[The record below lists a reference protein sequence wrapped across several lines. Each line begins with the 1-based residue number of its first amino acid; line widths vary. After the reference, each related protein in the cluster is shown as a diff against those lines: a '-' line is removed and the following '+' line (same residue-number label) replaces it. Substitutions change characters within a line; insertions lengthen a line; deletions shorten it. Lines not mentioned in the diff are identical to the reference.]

1 MGNFI
6 NSIFK
11 SSLFYIILTTL
22 FCLSFNVGI
31 NLGIA
36 YLYLFLIDKFLSDY
50 FYLKY
55 ILILILFLYNYFL
68 LRRIVIH
75 WIFEWQFPFQ
85 IFSIYKERQN
95 YIGYLKSRI
104 VGFINSIDVLL
115 NAEYKLTENEICEI
129 IYFLDLFEEE
139 FYIYDNLYSIVH
151 SDNGI
156 HNNNLIRYKMSNK
169 QVNYYNILKHLNILL
184 NENDLRDKLRN
195 INLQNNQFENSIKI
209 ENNQENITSLTQIK
223 ILINNELL
231 PIIEKYNWDNYTYM
245 SPAYIFNLLFN
256 DTFGSLSLYSL
267 QFKKN
272 FQDYLLEENYT
283 SNGKIHYTLIRK
295 VKKGNNSDENSNELN
310 EIKTEENLLMKEK
323 EENDDGTLLFFSL
336 PNGGCYE
343 LIPKT
348 KIEFYL
354 TNGFSFL
361 CWNYRGYGYS
371 KGSTNFSNCKEDA
384 LDVFDTVTKNKKYN
398 FKKICVM
405 GHSIGGIAMSY
416 IAKNREV
423 DMIISDRN
431 FCDIPRIVL
440 NFHCGNVLNFLL
452 KLLLIGNTNI
462 IDNIMEE
469 NLEEGLKNKNINN
482 INKIIIYSPSDN
494 LILNDA
500 TVKSGIAR
508 YFIKKYIFYKNNN
521 NLIIKSKENFLDLV
535 FNSNDKNIFLDTL
548 INLIHINHDMALD
561 YKNEL
566 DNNKIEIHPN
576 SNIFNEK
583 DDISFLFFDKFF
595 GICCDNLSFISEN
608 SISIRRQKIFLD
620 NFFNNLLIWGAQGEE
635 IYPNEET
642 FEFYSYK
649 GLKLI
654 KEACDIL
661 DKSNYGENSNNSNNN
676 ILLRKLLLI
685 DTLKIYFKQ
694 ILSVM
699 KNLDIY
705 ANLNNDNNK
714 RNSLRIS
721 NLTNTNFKEKLIMT
735 EDEEDE
741 INTNNT
747 NNNNIINTN
756 IELNSDFINVEN
768 NNIKLIEKNFYQKLN
783 DILGNFKIFKT
794 YVGHNGSLRMD
805 EQEQF
810 FCLLLKSGIIQ

>member
-508 YFIKKYIFYKNNN
+508 YFIKNYIFYKNNN

-566 DNNKIEIHPN
+566 DNNKIEIYPN
-576 SNIFNEK
+576 SNVFNEK

-699 KNLDIY
+699 KNLDID

-747 NNNNIINTN
+747 NNNIINSN

-794 YVGHNGSLRMD
+794 CVGHNGSLRMD

-810 FCLLLKSGIIQ
+810 FCLLLKSGVIQ

>member
-508 YFIKKYIFYKNNN
+508 YFIKNYIFYKNNN

-566 DNNKIEIHPN
+566 DNNKIEIYPN

-699 KNLDIY
+699 KNLDID

-747 NNNNIINTN
+747 NNNIINTN

-794 YVGHNGSLRMD
+794 CVGHNGSLRMD

-810 FCLLLKSGIIQ
+810 FCLLLKSGVIQ

>member
-156 HNNNLIRYKMSNK
+156 HNNNLLRYKMSNK

-295 VKKGNNSDENSNELN
+295 VKK
-310 EIKTEENLLMKEK
+310 EI
-323 EENDDGTLLFFSL
+323 
-336 PNGGCYE
+336 
-343 LIPKT
+343 IVT
-348 KIEFYL
+348 KIQM
-354 TNGFSFL
+354 N
-361 CWNYRGYGYS
+361 
-371 KGSTNFSNCKEDA
+371 
-384 LDVFDTVTKNKKYN
+384 
-398 FKKICVM
+398 
-405 GHSIGGIAMSY
+405 
-416 IAKNREV
+416 
-423 DMIISDRN
+423 
-431 FCDIPRIVL
+431 
-440 NFHCGNVLNFLL
+440 
-452 KLLLIGNTNI
+452 
-462 IDNIMEE
+462 
-469 NLEEGLKNKNINN
+469 
-482 INKIIIYSPSDN
+482 
-494 LILNDA
+494 
-500 TVKSGIAR
+500 
-508 YFIKKYIFYKNNN
+508 
-521 NLIIKSKENFLDLV
+521 
-535 FNSNDKNIFLDTL
+535 
-548 INLIHINHDMALD
+548 
-561 YKNEL
+561 
-566 DNNKIEIHPN
+566 
-576 SNIFNEK
+576 
-583 DDISFLFFDKFF
+583 
-595 GICCDNLSFISEN
+595 
-608 SISIRRQKIFLD
+608 
-620 NFFNNLLIWGAQGEE
+620 
-635 IYPNEET
+635 
-642 FEFYSYK
+642 
-649 GLKLI
+649 
-654 KEACDIL
+654 
-661 DKSNYGENSNNSNNN
+661 
-676 ILLRKLLLI
+676 
-685 DTLKIYFKQ
+685 
-694 ILSVM
+694 
-699 KNLDIY
+699 
-705 ANLNNDNNK
+705 
-714 RNSLRIS
+714 
-721 NLTNTNFKEKLIMT
+721 
-735 EDEEDE
+735 
-741 INTNNT
+741 
-747 NNNNIINTN
+747 
-756 IELNSDFINVEN
+756 
-768 NNIKLIEKNFYQKLN
+768 
-783 DILGNFKIFKT
+783 
-794 YVGHNGSLRMD
+794 
-805 EQEQF
+805 
-810 FCLLLKSGIIQ
+810 

>member
-431 FCDIPRIVL
+431 FCDIPKIVL

-508 YFIKKYIFYKNNN
+508 YFIKNYIFYKNNN

-566 DNNKIEIHPN
+566 DNNKIEIYPN

-620 NFFNNLLIWGAQGEE
+620 NFFNNLLIWGTQGEE

-699 KNLDIY
+699 KNLDID

-747 NNNNIINTN
+747 NNNIINTN

-794 YVGHNGSLRMD
+794 CVGHNGSLRMD

-810 FCLLLKSGIIQ
+810 FCLLLKSGVIQ

>member
-22 FCLSFNVGI
+22 ICLSFNVGI

-508 YFIKKYIFYKNNN
+508 YFIKNYIFYKNNN

-566 DNNKIEIHPN
+566 DNNKIEIYPN
-576 SNIFNEK
+576 SNVFNEK

-699 KNLDIY
+699 KNLDID

-747 NNNNIINTN
+747 NNNIINTN

-794 YVGHNGSLRMD
+794 CVGHNGSLRMD

-810 FCLLLKSGIIQ
+810 FCLLLKSGVIQ

>member
-431 FCDIPRIVL
+431 FCDIPKIVL

-508 YFIKKYIFYKNNN
+508 YFIKNYIFYKNNN

-566 DNNKIEIHPN
+566 DNNKIEIYPN

-699 KNLDIY
+699 KNLDID

-747 NNNNIINTN
+747 NNNIINTN

-794 YVGHNGSLRMD
+794 CVGHNGSLRMD

-810 FCLLLKSGIIQ
+810 FCLLLKSGVIQ

>member
-22 FCLSFNVGI
+22 ICLSFNVGI

-431 FCDIPRIVL
+431 FCDIPKIVL
-440 NFHCGNVLNFLL
+440 NFHCGTVLNFLL

-508 YFIKKYIFYKNNN
+508 YFIKNYIFYKNNN

-566 DNNKIEIHPN
+566 DNNKIEIYPN

-676 ILLRKLLLI
+676 IFTRKLFLI

-699 KNLDIY
+699 KNLDID

-747 NNNNIINTN
+747 NNNIINTN

-768 NNIKLIEKNFYQKLN
+768 NNIKQIEKNFYQKLN
-783 DILGNFKIFKT
+783 DIIGNFKIFKT

>member
-6 NSIFK
+6 KCIFK

-22 FCLSFNVGI
+22 ICLSFNAGI
-31 NLGIA
+31 NVGIA
-36 YLYLFLIDKFLSDY
+36 YLYLFLIDKFLADY

-55 ILILILFLYNYFL
+55 ILIPILLLYNYLL

-115 NAEYKLTENEICEI
+115 NVEYKLTENEVYEI

-139 FYIYDNLYSIVH
+139 FYIYDNLYNIVYT
-151 SDNGI
+151 DNGI

-169 QVNYYNILKHLNILL
+169 QVDYYNILKHINILL

-195 INLQNNQFENSIKI
+195 INLQNNHFENSIKRD
-209 ENNQENITSLTQIK
+209 NNQENITSLTQLK

-231 PIIEKYNWDNYTYM
+231 PIIEKYNWENYTYM

-295 VKKGNNSDENSNELN
+295 VKKGNNVSENSNELN
-310 EIKTEENLLMKEK
+310 EINTEENLLMKE
-323 EENDDGTLLFFSL
+323 EEQNDDGTLLFFSL

-343 LIPKT
+343 LIPKS

-371 KGSTNFSNCKEDA
+371 KGSSNFSNCKEDA

-405 GHSIGGIAMSY
+405 GHSIGGIAMSH
-416 IAKNREV
+416 IAKNRDV
-423 DMIISDRN
+423 DMLISDRN
-431 FCDIPRIVL
+431 FCDIPKIVL
-440 NFHCGNVLNFLL
+440 NLHCGTVLNFLL
-452 KLLLIGNTNI
+452 KFLLIGKTNI
-462 IDNIMEE
+462 IDNIMEQNIE
-469 NLEEGLKNKNINN
+469 QGLKNKNINN

-508 YFIKKYIFYKNNN
+508 YFIKNYIFYKNNN

-548 INLIHINHDMALD
+548 IDLIHMNHDMALD

-566 DNNKIEIHPN
+566 NNNKIEIIQSEH
-576 SNIFNEK
+576 IVNEK

-608 SISIRRQKIFLD
+608 LFSVRRQKLFLD

-635 IYPNEET
+635 IYSNEET

-654 KEACDIL
+654 QEASDIL
-661 DKSNYGENSNNSNNN
+661 DKSNYTENSNNSNNN
-676 ILLRKLLLI
+676 SFTRKLFLI

-694 ILSVM
+694 ILNAM
-699 KNLDIY
+699 KNLDIDT
-705 ANLNNDNNK
+705 NLNNINNK

-721 NLTNTNFKEKLIMT
+721 NLTNSNIKEKLIMT

-747 NNNNIINTN
+747 NNNIIDTK
-756 IELNSDFINVEN
+756 IELNSELINIEN
-768 NNIKLIEKNFYQKLN
+768 NNNIIRINFYQKLN
-783 DILGNFKIFKT
+783 DIIGNFKLFKT
-794 YVGHNGSLRMD
+794 CVGHNGSLRMD

-810 FCLLLKSGIIQ
+810 FCLLLKSGIIK

>member
-508 YFIKKYIFYKNNN
+508 YFIKNYIFYKNNN

-566 DNNKIEIHPN
+566 DNNKIEIYPN

-608 SISIRRQKIFLD
+608 SITIRRQKIFLD

-699 KNLDIY
+699 KNLEID

-747 NNNNIINTN
+747 NNNIINTN

-794 YVGHNGSLRMD
+794 CVGHNGSLRMD

-810 FCLLLKSGIIQ
+810 FCLLLKSGVIQ

>member
-22 FCLSFNVGI
+22 ICLSFNVGI

-209 ENNQENITSLTQIK
+209 ENNQENITSLTQLK

-431 FCDIPRIVL
+431 FCDIPKIVL

-508 YFIKKYIFYKNNN
+508 YFIKNYIFYKNNN

-566 DNNKIEIHPN
+566 DNNKIEIYPN
-576 SNIFNEK
+576 SNVFNEK

-699 KNLDIY
+699 KNLEID

-747 NNNNIINTN
+747 NNNIINTN

-794 YVGHNGSLRMD
+794 CVGHNGSLRMD

-810 FCLLLKSGIIQ
+810 FCLLLKSGVIQ

>member
-295 VKKGNNSDENSNELN
+295 VKKVNNSDENSNELN

-508 YFIKKYIFYKNNN
+508 YFIKNYIFYKNNN

-566 DNNKIEIHPN
+566 DNNKIEIYPN

-699 KNLDIY
+699 KNLDID
-705 ANLNNDNNK
+705 ANFNNDNNK

-747 NNNNIINTN
+747 NNNIINTN

-794 YVGHNGSLRMD
+794 CVGHNGSLRID

-810 FCLLLKSGIIQ
+810 FCLLLKSGVIQ

>member
-508 YFIKKYIFYKNNN
+508 YFIKNYIFYKNNN

-566 DNNKIEIHPN
+566 DNNKIEIYPN

-699 KNLDIY
+699 KNLDID

-747 NNNNIINTN
+747 NNNIINSN

-794 YVGHNGSLRMD
+794 CVGHNGSLRMD

>member
-508 YFIKKYIFYKNNN
+508 YFIKNYIFYKNNN

-566 DNNKIEIHPN
+566 DNNKIEIYPN
-576 SNIFNEK
+576 SNFFNEK

-699 KNLDIY
+699 KNLDID

-747 NNNNIINTN
+747 NNNIINTN

-794 YVGHNGSLRMD
+794 CVGHNGALRMD

-810 FCLLLKSGIIQ
+810 FCLLLKSGVIQ